1 MANDSLGRDAFACTK
16 GAATGLRLWVRALGA
31 GNRCAM
37 KLKGTSL
44 KTRTEL
50 GIGPAPH
57 DALHATDDHVVVATQ
72 GVPWVQLCDAGIWPE
87 TAAGQ

>member
-1 MANDSLGRDAFACTK
+1 MCHEAEGDKPEDQNLA
-16 GAATGLRLWVRALGA
+16 RA
-31 GNRCAM
+31 
-37 KLKGTSL
+37 
-44 KTRTEL
+44 RTEL

-87 TAAGQ
+87 AAAGQ